1 MPRTPPARPQ
11 RTLRTAAIVHG
22 RGYWSGH
29 ENRVELHPAAVG
41 SGIVFVRGDLAP
53 PASVPAFIGA
63 VVEARNRT
71 QIVRGP
77 ASVHLIEHVM
87 SALAGLSVD
96 NCTVVVSAEELPG
109 MDGSSRDFVAAI
121 DRAGIVEQ
129 DAAVDPISV
138 GDTVRV
144 GDAAT
149 WIEAGPPRFAGLS
162 IEYLLDYGPGP
173 IGRQRLDIDITPAAY
188 RNELS
193 SARTFISTDDAARFR
208 AAGLGATVSPGD
220 LVVFSAEGPIG
231 TELRWPDECV
241 RHKVLDAVGDLA
253 LAGRPLHA
261 HVRAFRS
268 GHALNAGLVRELVAR
283 DATRWLGRTA

>member
-11 RTLRTAAIVHG
+11 RTLRTAAHVHG
-22 RGYWSGH
+22 RGYWSGR

-87 SALAGLSVD
+87 SALAGLGVD

-138 GDTVRV
+138 GETVRV
-144 GDAAT
+144 GDAAS
-149 WIEAGPPRFAGLS
+149 WIEAGPPRYPGLS
-162 IEYLLDYGPGP
+162 IEYVLDYGPGP
-173 IGRQRLDIDITPAAY
+173 IGWQRLDIDITPDAY

-193 SARTFISTDDAARFR
+193 SARTFISIDDAARFR

>member
-11 RTLRTAAIVHG
+11 RTLRTAAYVHG
-22 RGYWSGH
+22 RGYWSGR

-53 PASVPAFIGA
+53 PASVPAVVGA

-87 SALAGLSVD
+87 SALAGLGVD

-129 DAAVDPISV
+129 DAAVDPITVSEA
-138 GDTVRV
+138 VRV
-144 GDAAT
+144 GDAAS

-162 IEYLLDYGPGP
+162 IDYLLDYGPGP
-173 IGRQRLDIDITPAAY
+173 IGQQRLDIDITPAAY
-188 RNELS
+188 RSELS

-220 LVVFSAEGPIG
+220 IVVFSAEGPFG

>member
-1 MPRTPPARPQ
+1 MFSRCSTPRPWRRSRPRCRPAPADSGSPRPSSLAAAGSWVNPPTTSPAASMPRTPPARPQ
-11 RTLRTAAIVHG
+11 RTLRTAADVHG
-22 RGYWSGH
+22 RGYWSGR

-53 PASVPAFIGA
+53 PASVPAVVGA

-87 SALAGLSVD
+87 SALAGLGVD

-129 DAAVDPISV
+129 DAAVDPMTVSEA
-138 GDTVRV
+138 VRV
-144 GDAAT
+144 GDAAS

-162 IEYLLDYGPGP
+162 IDYLLDYGPGP
-173 IGRQRLDIDITPAAY
+173 IGQQRLDIDITPAAY
-188 RNELS
+188 RSELS
-193 SARTFISTDDAARFR
+193 
-208 AAGLGATVSPGD
+208 
-220 LVVFSAEGPIG
+220 
-231 TELRWPDECV
+231 
-241 RHKVLDAVGDLA
+241 
-253 LAGRPLHA
+253 
-261 HVRAFRS
+261 
-268 GHALNAGLVRELVAR
+268 
-283 DATRWLGRTA
+283 

>member
-11 RTLRTAAIVHG
+11 RTHRTAADVHG
-22 RGYWSGH
+22 RGYWSGR

-53 PASVPAFIGA
+53 PASVPAVVGA

-87 SALAGLSVD
+87 SALAGLGVD

-129 DAAVDPISV
+129 DAAVDPITVSEA
-138 GDTVRV
+138 VRV
-144 GDAAT
+144 GDAAS

-162 IEYLLDYGPGP
+162 IDYLLDYGPGP
-173 IGRQRLDIDITPAAY
+173 IGQQRLDIDITPAAY
-188 RNELS
+188 RSELS

-220 LVVFSAEGPIG
+220 IVVFSAEGPIG

>member
-11 RTLRTAAIVHG
+11 RTLRTAADVHG
-22 RGYWSGH
+22 RGYWSGR

-53 PASVPAFIGA
+53 PASVPAVVGA

-87 SALAGLSVD
+87 SALAGLGVD
-96 NCTVVVSAEELPG
+96 NCRVVVSAEELPG

-129 DAAVDPISV
+129 DAAVDPITVSEA
-138 GDTVRV
+138 VRV
-144 GDAAT
+144 GDAVS

-162 IEYLLDYGPGP
+162 IDYLLDYGPGP
-173 IGRQRLDIDITPAAY
+173 IGQQRLDIDITPAAY
-188 RNELS
+188 RSELS

-220 LVVFSAEGPIG
+220 IVVFSAEGPIG

-268 GHALNAGLVRELVAR
+268 GHALNASLVRELVAR

>member
-11 RTLRTAAIVHG
+11 RTLRTAATVHG
-22 RGYWSGH
+22 RGYWSGR
-29 ENRVELHPAAVG
+29 ENRVELQPAAVG

-53 PASVPAFIGA
+53 PAAVPAVVGA

-71 QIVRGP
+71 QIVRGL

-87 SALAGLSVD
+87 SALAGLGVD
-96 NCTVVVSAEELPG
+96 NCTVVVTAEELPG

-129 DAAVDPISV
+129 DAAIDPITV
-138 GDTVRV
+138 GETVRV
-144 GDAAT
+144 GDAAC
-149 WIEAGPPRFAGLS
+149 WIEAGPARFPGLS
-162 IEYLLDYGPGP
+162 IEYVLDYGPGP
-173 IGRQRLDIDITPAAY
+173 IGRQRLDLDITPDTY
-188 RNELS
+188 RDELS
-193 SARTFISTDDAARFR
+193 SARTFISTDDAARLR

-220 LVVFSAEGPIG
+220 LVVFSAAGPIG
-231 TELRWPDECV
+231 TELRWADECV

>member
-11 RTLRTAAIVHG
+11 RTHRTAADGHG
-22 RGYWSGH
+22 RGNWRGR

-53 PASVPAFIGA
+53 PASVPAVVGA

-87 SALAGLSVD
+87 SALAGLGVD

-129 DAAVDPISV
+129 DAAVDPITVSEA
-138 GDTVRV
+138 VRV
-144 GDAAT
+144 GDAAS

-162 IEYLLDYGPGP
+162 IDYLLDYGPGP
-173 IGRQRLDIDITPAAY
+173 IGQQRLDIDITPAAY
-188 RNELS
+188 RSELS

-220 LVVFSAEGPIG
+220 IVVFSAEGPIG

>member
-11 RTLRTAAIVHG
+11 RTLRTAATVHG
-22 RGYWSGH
+22 RGYWSGR
-29 ENRVELHPAAVG
+29 ENRVELQPAAVG

-53 PASVPAFIGA
+53 PASVPAVVGA

-87 SALAGLSVD
+87 SALAGLGVD
-96 NCTVVVSAEELPG
+96 NCTVVVTAEELPG

-129 DAAVDPISV
+129 DAAIDPITV
-138 GDTVRV
+138 GETVRV
-144 GDAAT
+144 GDAAC
-149 WIEAGPPRFAGLS
+149 WIEAGPARFPGLS
-162 IEYLLDYGPGP
+162 IEYVLDYGPGP
-173 IGRQRLDIDITPAAY
+173 IGRQRLDLDITPDTY
-188 RNELS
+188 RDELS
-193 SARTFISTDDAARFR
+193 SARTFISTDDAARLR

-220 LVVFSAEGPIG
+220 LVVFSADGPIG
-231 TELRWPDECV
+231 TELRWADECV

>member
-22 RGYWSGH
+22 RGYWSGR
-29 ENRVELHPAAVG
+29 ENRVELQPAAVG
-41 SGIVFVRGDLAP
+41 SGIVFVRGDLVP
-53 PASVPAFIGA
+53 PASVPAVVGA

-71 QIVRGP
+71 QIVRGL

-87 SALAGLSVD
+87 SALAGLGVD

-129 DAAVDPISV
+129 DAAAEPITVSE
-138 GDTVRV
+138 TVRV
-144 GDAAT
+144 GDAAC
-149 WIEAGPPRFAGLS
+149 WIEAGPARFPGLS
-162 IEYLLDYGPGP
+162 IDYILDYGPGP

-188 RNELS
+188 RSELS
-193 SARTFISTDDAARFR
+193 SARTFISTDDAARLR

-220 LVVFSAEGPIG
+220 LVVFSADGPVG
-231 TELRWPDECV
+231 TELRWADECV

>member
-11 RTLRTAAIVHG
+11 RTLRTAATVHG
-22 RGYWSGH
+22 RGYWSGR
-29 ENRVELHPAAVG
+29 ENRVELQPAAVG

-53 PASVPAFIGA
+53 PASVPAVVGA

-87 SALAGLSVD
+87 SALAGLGVD
-96 NCTVVVSAEELPG
+96 NCTVVVTAEELPG

-129 DAAVDPISV
+129 DAAIDPITV
-138 GDTVRV
+138 GETVRV
-144 GDAAT
+144 GDAAC
-149 WIEAGPPRFAGLS
+149 WIEAGPARFAGLS
-162 IEYLLDYGPGP
+162 IEYVLDYGPGP
-173 IGRQRLDIDITPAAY
+173 IGRQRLDLDITPDTY
-188 RNELS
+188 RDELS
-193 SARTFISTDDAARFR
+193 SARTFISTDDAARLR

-220 LVVFSAEGPIG
+220 LVVFSADGPIG
-231 TELRWPDECV
+231 TELRWADECV

>member
-11 RTLRTAAIVHG
+11 RTLRTAATVHG
-22 RGYWSGH
+22 RGYWSGR

-53 PASVPAFIGA
+53 PAAVPALVGA

-71 QIVRGP
+71 QIVCGP

-87 SALAGLSVD
+87 SALAGLGVD
-96 NCTVVVSAEELPG
+96 NCTVVVTAEELPG

-129 DAAVDPISV
+129 DATVDPITV
-138 GDTVRV
+138 GETIRV
-144 GDAAT
+144 GDAAC
-149 WIEAGPPRFAGLS
+149 WIEAGPPRFHGLS
-162 IEYLLDYGPGP
+162 IDYLLDYGPGP
-173 IGRQRLDIDITPAAY
+173 IGRQRLDLDITPDAY
-188 RNELS
+188 RDELS
-193 SARTFISTDDAARFR
+193 SARTFISTDDAARLR
-208 AAGLGATVSPGD
+208 AAGLGSTVSPGD

-231 TELRWPDECV
+231 TELRWADECV

>member
-1 MPRTPPARPQ
+1 
-11 RTLRTAAIVHG
+11 
-22 RGYWSGH
+22 
-29 ENRVELHPAAVG
+29 
-41 SGIVFVRGDLAP
+41 
-53 PASVPAFIGA
+53 VPAVVGA

-87 SALAGLSVD
+87 SALAGLAVD

-129 DAAVDPISV
+129 NAAVDPITVSE
-138 GDTVRV
+138 TVRV
-144 GDAAT
+144 GDAVS

-173 IGRQRLDIDITPAAY
+173 IGRQCLDIDITPAAY
-188 RNELS
+188 RSELS

-220 LVVFSAEGPIG
+220 IVVFSAEGPIG